1 MASFFR
7 PSSSSSAV
15 KIVSPSKSDDSK
27 PVSKPSPSKKDQPQ
41 RQCRNILI
49 YGSCKFQDKGC
60 IYYHPPQDPVEPLVP
75 PQSPPTTEATPSLP
89 AQSVNAP
96 VFVPKSSTPVLS
108 AATPSVQSIGSSG
121 SASDLTSPSRPSVRT
136 GWTNPAEYDE
146 GEDPFDPFSNYQ
158 YGDAYENGMDDV
170 TQQLQTLGTNGY
182 DDPHGQH
189 SFLPSEYPSTSMDYY
204 QPASAFIR
212 QPLNYHLYSNPIPE
226 SFTHNYFISDSI
238 REELQKRSETVH
250 TAPALGLGLPEEIQ
264 GYHTLVPLEAV
275 AGDRR
280 KLGNWYSAVYRAIN
294 SADGATYALRRVE
307 GYRLTNP
314 AAFESVEAW
323 SRLKHPNIVQV
334 QEAFTSQ
341 AFSDNSLV
349 VVYDYHPNA
358 ETLFNLHLKPRPP
371 TFQTG
376 RLQPL
381 KDVSLISERTL
392 WSYIIQLA
400 SAIQAIHDAGLA
412 VRVMDPT
419 KILVTSKNRVRIS
432 SGCLVDILTYETR
445 QSQDI
450 NLLQQED
457 LAFFGKLIFELCC
470 GQVNAMA
477 NLPKA
482 LQMIDKNYSPDVKN
496 VAMYLVKPSPHRSIR
511 QLLDTIG
518 SRVLLEMTETQNAVD
533 RLEAELMSEL
543 ENGRFVRLLTKMGFI
558 NERPEFARSH
568 RWSETGDRY
577 IIKLFRDYVFHQVDE
592 NLDPV
597 VNLTHVLTCLN
608 KLDAGSEERMM
619 LMARDEQSCLVVS
632 YKDVKTCIESAY
644 SELAKKPS
652 VR

>member
-1 MASFFR
+1 MNPHSLQTRNFKIFSSSF
-7 PSSSSSAV
+7 PSSP
-15 KIVSPSKSDDSK
+15 KRKKS
-27 PVSKPSPSKKDQPQ
+27 
-41 RQCRNILI
+41 
-49 YGSCKFQDKGC
+49 
-60 IYYHPPQDPVEPLVP
+60 VP

-96 VFVPKSSTPVLS
+96 VFVPKSSTPILS
-108 AATPSVQSIGSSG
+108 AATPSVQSVESPASG
-121 SASDLTSPSRPSVRT
+121 SNLTSPSRSNVHT

-158 YGDAYENGMDDV
+158 YGNGYENGVDSV
-170 TQQLQTLGTNGY
+170 TQRLQTLGANGY

-189 SFLPSEYPSTSMDYY
+189 PFLPSEYPSPSIDYY
-204 QPASAFIR
+204 QSASTFIP

-226 SFTHNYFISDSI
+226 AFTHNYFISDAI
-238 REELQKRSETVH
+238 REELQKRSETIH
-250 TAPALGLGLPEEIQ
+250 TAPVPGLGLPEELQ
-264 GYHTLVPLEAV
+264 GYHTLVPLEAT

-280 KLGNWYSAVYRAIN
+280 KLGNWYSSVYRAVN
-294 SADGATYALRRVE
+294 STDGVTYALRRVE
-307 GYRLTNP
+307 GYRLMNP
-314 AAFESVEAW
+314 AAFGPVEAW
-323 SRLKHPNIVQV
+323 SRLKHPNVVQV
-334 QEAFTSQ
+334 REAFTSQ
-341 AFSDNSLV
+341 AFNDNSLV

-358 ETLFNLHLKPRPP
+358 ETLFNLHLKPKPP
-371 TFQTG
+371 TLQNG
-376 RLQPL
+376 RLQQSR
-381 KDVSLISERTL
+381 DGSLVPERTL
-392 WSYIIQLA
+392 WSYIVQLA
-400 SAIQAIHDAGLA
+400 SAIQAIHDAGLV
-412 VRVMDPT
+412 VRVMDST

-432 SGCLVDILTYETR
+432 SCCLIDILTYDAR

-450 NLLQQED
+450 SLMQQED
-457 LAFFGKLIFELCC
+457 LAYFGKLVFELCC

-477 NLPKA
+477 NLAKA
-482 LQMIDKNYSPDVKN
+482 LQTIDKNYSQDVKN
-496 VAMYLVKPSPHRSIR
+496 VAMYLVKPSPHKSIR
-511 QLLDTIG
+511 QLLDTMG
-518 SRVLLEMTETQNAVD
+518 SRVLLEMRETQNAVD

-543 ENGRFVRLLTKMGFI
+543 ENGRLVRLLTKMGFI
-558 NERPEFARSH
+558 NERPEFGRSH

-577 IIKLFRDYVFHQVDE
+577 IIKLFRDHVFHQVDE

-608 KLDAGSEERMM
+608 KLDVGSDERMM